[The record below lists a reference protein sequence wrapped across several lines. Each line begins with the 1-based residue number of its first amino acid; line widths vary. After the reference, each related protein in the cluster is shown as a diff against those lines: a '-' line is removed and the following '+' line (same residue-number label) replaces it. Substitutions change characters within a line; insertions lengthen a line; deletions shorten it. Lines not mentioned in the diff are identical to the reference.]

1 MAKSRSIAL
10 SAFAGII
17 GLFACWSMISP
28 LFSAPDEESHVVWAA
43 AMNAGTSGQTYT
55 AANGGTFRLVT
66 VPAVAAAGVTGPHGA
81 YAKCFNS
88 LDAVPATCAPALPTS
103 TALVAAGTHSAE
115 YPPMYYLAVGVPM
128 AIQPTEGGLWA
139 MRFIADFLVAIFLA
153 LSVLAIHKHSSN
165 RFLWLGLLFG
175 VTPQVIYLGGVINPS
190 GLEIAASICFWVS
203 AVILTTEWKP
213 DPARGLL
220 AILAFSGAVLVFCR
234 SLSPIMAAAI
244 GIVTL
249 VQLPLKTW
257 GNLLWH
263 RRTALTCTMVLAL
276 ASLGAVGWSLTH
288 RGFKVIPRQAEVAAI
303 AHSPFSDILLGSAKQ
318 LHHWMTESI
327 GQFGWLTLHLPNPI
341 YVGWMIAV
349 VGLVLWGLVV
359 GTWRQ
364 RLALLLVSVFAI
376 LGPVL
381 LVASQ
386 ARTLGYVWQGRDGM
400 PILVGMPIL
409 AAGIIGTRSAA
420 HTTQRRLSRVAF
432 VVVPLVDLAAFF
444 IVARRFSVGTS
455 GPWSYFLHAAWQPIL
470 PELVLLAAASLFTL
484 LLSAGLWRAV
494 RQLR

>member
-1 MAKSRSIAL
+1 
-10 SAFAGII
+10 
-17 GLFACWSMISP
+17 
-28 LFSAPDEESHVVWAA
+28 
-43 AMNAGTSGQTYT
+43 
-55 AANGGTFRLVT
+55 
-66 VPAVAAAGVTGPHGA
+66 
-81 YAKCFNS
+81 
-88 LDAVPATCAPALPTS
+88 
-103 TALVAAGTHSAE
+103 
-115 YPPMYYLAVGVPM
+115 
-128 AIQPTEGGLWA
+128 
-139 MRFIADFLVAIFLA
+139 
-153 LSVLAIHKHSSN
+153 
-165 RFLWLGLLFG
+165 
-175 VTPQVIYLGGVINPS
+175 
-190 GLEIAASICFWVS
+190 
-203 AVILTTEWKP
+203 
-213 DPARGLL
+213 
-220 AILAFSGAVLVFCR
+220 
-234 SLSPIMAAAI
+234 
-244 GIVTL
+244 
-249 VQLPLKTW
+249 
-257 GNLLWH
+257 
-263 RRTALTCTMVLAL
+263 
-276 ASLGAVGWSLTH
+276 
-288 RGFKVIPRQAEVAAI
+288 
-303 AHSPFSDILLGSAKQ
+303 
-318 LHHWMTESI
+318 MTESI